1 MDLAIVDLVL
11 RGVVALCFAYV
22 AVAGAAGAVKLAL
35 MDQEIRL
42 LAKQQS
48 EIIAGL
54 REALEKKY
62 EEAQS
67 RKQKSLAK
75 LS

>member
-11 RGVVALCFAYV
+11 RGVVTLCFAYV
-22 AVAGAAGAVKLAL
+22 AVAGAASAVKLAL

-48 EIIAGL
+48 EILEGL
-54 REALEKKY
+54 REALEKRY
-62 EEAQS
+62 EESQN
-67 RKQKSLAK
+67 RKQKRLAK
-75 LS
+75 FS